1 SILASIRKR
10 DNLHKLYKN
19 NPYNYYY
26 RVKFTKYRNT
36 LVTVIKKSKERHA
49 FNLLN
54 NNSGNIK
61 KQYEILS
68 DFLNIPTKHSSNID
82 IKQFDS
88 ETETEI
94 AEKFNDHFVSIGE
107 QTVNTISDDIL
118 FEPYDYNVANKFV
131 FVNITVDKVK
141 RYIKGMKN
149 NKASG
154 S

>member
-1 SILASIRKR
+1 
-10 DNLHKLYKN
+10 
-19 NPYNYYY
+19 
-26 RVKFTKYRNT
+26 
-36 LVTVIKKSKERHA
+36 SKERHA

-88 ETETEI
+88 ETKTEI
-94 AEKFNDHFVSIGE
+94 AEKFNDNFVSIGE
-107 QTVNTISDDIL
+107 QTVNTTLYYTMTITLPIS
-118 FEPYDYNVANKFV
+118 FF
-131 FVNITVDKVK
+131 FVNITVDKAK
-141 RYIKGMKN
+141 RYIKDMKN

-154 S
+154 SDQSSAKILKRYALFISP